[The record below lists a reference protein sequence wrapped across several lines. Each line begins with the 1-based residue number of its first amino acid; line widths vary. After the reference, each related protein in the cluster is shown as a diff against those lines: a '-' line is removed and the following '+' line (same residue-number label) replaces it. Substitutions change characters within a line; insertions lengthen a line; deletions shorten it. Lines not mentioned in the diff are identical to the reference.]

1 MNNLEKASNAYDV
14 AKFIVK
20 ALHGIATDQPF
31 TKNDAKDAVNAIGA
45 VAKLG
50 YSEDID
56 FVDFT
61 NALQEFAKSGMD
73 FVDPKI
79 NHSR

>member
-1 MNNLEKASNAYDV
+1 MDTFEKASNTYDV

-20 ALHGIATDQPF
+20 ALHGIATERAF
-31 TKNDAKDAVNAIGA
+31 TKNDAKDAVDAIGA

-50 YSEDID
+50 YSKDKE

-73 FVDPKI
+73 LVEPDK
-79 NHSR
+79 N